1 MPFTA
6 ASVQF
11 APRMGDVSANLE
23 RMAEIIRQCADEGA
37 DLVVFPETAVSGYMI
52 EGGVTE
58 VALDPVDLCRRL
70 STLVGPLDHP
80 VDVVVGFYEAVQGQ
94 PFNGAAYMELGD
106 SPHVVH
112 VYRKFFLPT
121 YGVFD
126 ENRFVQAGH
135 DVGVFSTRLGRV
147 AILICEDVWHSILT
161 TLCAVQGADV
171 AIVPIASPARGF
183 SEDKPSNVLRYE
195 RMLKALADEHG
206 MYAISSC
213 LSGFEGGKA
222 LAGASRIYSPYGDCL
237 AESAPLGESIV
248 MAEIDLDLVGAAR
261 AKSPLL
267 SDLQARWAR
276 VRQMFLETEPN
287 DDRYKRLPE

>member
-6 ASVQF
+6 ATVQF
-11 APRMGDVSANLE
+11 APRMGDVAANLE
-23 RMAEIIRQCADEGA
+23 RMAEIIRQCASEGA
-37 DLVVFPETAVSGYMI
+37 DLVVFPEAAVSGYMI

-58 VALDPVDLCRRL
+58 VALAPADLCSRL
-70 STLVGPLDHP
+70 AELVGKLDHP
-80 VDVVVGFYEAVQGQ
+80 VDVVVGFYETAHGQ
-94 PFNGAAYMELGD
+94 PHNSAAYLELGEN
-106 SPHVVH
+106 PKVLH

-126 ENRFVQAGH
+126 ENRYCQAGH
-135 DVGVFSTRLGRV
+135 DVGVFNTRLGRI
-147 AILICEDVWHSILT
+147 AILICEDVWHSILC
-161 TLCAVQGADV
+161 TLCAIKGADV

-195 RMLKALADEHG
+195 RMLKALSDEHG

-213 LSGFEGGKA
+213 LSGFEGGKG
-222 LAGASRIYSPYGDCL
+222 LAGASRIYSPYGECL
-237 AESAPLGESIV
+237 AESPALGESIV
-248 MAEIDLDLVGAAR
+248 MSSIDIDLVAASR

-276 VRQMFLETEPN
+276 VRQMFLEAEPG
-287 DDRYKRLPE
+287 D